1 MAGGVGGWGP
11 AVRMG
16 PRGVQVW
23 VGGFHNLKVEIVAVP
38 PACLRVSEKLFILAY
53 AGPLISI
60 LVGPLL
66 SHKQPYVALKYNK
79 EGLD

>member
-38 PACLRVSEKLFILAY
+38 PACTQGVGETFYLGVGGAANFDARRAFALA
-53 AGPLISI
+53 
-60 LVGPLL
+60 
-66 SHKQPYVALKYNK
+66 
-79 EGLD
+79 

>member
-16 PRGVQVW
+16 PRGASM
-23 VGGFHNLKVEIVAVP
+23 GGFHNLKVEIVAVP
-38 PACLRVSEKLFILAY
+38 PACTQGVGETFYLGVG
-53 AGPLISI
+53 GPLISI

>member
-16 PRGVQVW
+16 PRVQSM
-23 VGGFHNLKVEIVAVP
+23 GEFHNLKVEIVAVP
-38 PACLRVSEKLFILAY
+38 PARTQVSEKLFILAQ